1 LVDKT
6 ALVEPHLAK
15 AAPGA
20 SFQFQRIGY
29 FVVDLDSTAAKPVFN
44 RIVPLKEGDKPVPTA
59 SKPAK

>member
-1 LVDKT
+1 MVDKA

-15 AAPGA
+15 CAPGA

-29 FVVDLDSTAAKPVFN
+29 FVVDLDSKPDKPVFN

-59 SKPAK
+59 TKPTK